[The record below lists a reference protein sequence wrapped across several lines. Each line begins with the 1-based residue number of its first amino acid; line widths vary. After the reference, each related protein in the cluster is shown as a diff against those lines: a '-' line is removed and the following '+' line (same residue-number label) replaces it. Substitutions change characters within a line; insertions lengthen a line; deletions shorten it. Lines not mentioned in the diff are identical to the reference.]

1 MAGKGLVDS
10 GIVDKKAIGDA
21 KFWALWRYYNNGG
34 SEISLKNE
42 YAVAERLGQEIN
54 RVIGHKMM
62 GLADAI
68 GSSISVEDI
77 EGASLGEKVGAM
89 EKLVKSARLVNGES
103 TNNVAVNIFDGIK
116 VIEGDDL
123 E

>member
-1 MAGKGLVDS
+1 M
-10 GIVDKKAIGDA
+10 DKKAIGDA